1 VYESPQGHRCFIV
14 ALEGPDRLGKSTQ
27 ASLLEAS
34 LEGRGISSIVEK
46 APFKDEAT
54 HGRIYDMLRTG
65 EALRY
70 PVVFQTLMGA
80 NRHLFQNR
88 YLPNLAWHN
97 DVVVL
102 DRWNVSTL
110 VYGAESGVPEET
122 TRCILKG
129 LVEPDLVLIFDGEPF
144 SSPDEDDAY
153 EADKAFQSRIRQR
166 YVEWGNSNSNA
177 MFIKANRRQ
186 EMIQREIVEAIQVR
200 LKQAR

>member
-1 VYESPQGHRCFIV
+1 M
-14 ALEGPDRLGKSTQ
+14 GKSTQ
-27 ASLLEAS
+27 ARLLESS
-34 LEGRGISSIVEK
+34 LEREGISSIVEK

-54 HGRIYDMLRTG
+54 YDRIYDMLRTG
-65 EALRY
+65 DALRY

-110 VYGAESGVPEET
+110 VYGAESGVSEDT
-122 TRCILKG
+122 TECILKG
-129 LVEPDLVLIFDGEPF
+129 LVEPDLVLIFDGKPF
-144 SSPDEDDAY
+144 PSPDEDDAY

-166 YVEWGNSNSNA
+166 YVKWGNSNPNA
-177 MFIKANRRQ
+177 MFIQANRSQ
-186 EMIQREIVEAIQVR
+186 ELIQREIVEAIQVR